1 MRNIFKSVLVIAL
14 QICTLGPFLHLGVMD
29 IFATRGWRKPS
40 STQQENEG
48 FRFRLSDG
56 DELIERQGGAE
67 SQSEEVLSESETSE
81 LLSRTEH
88 LVVEKGDSATFKLR
102 QGSLPVPKTGDKGT
116 IEFPKI
122 GEGAPKPVSDPVPLS
137 VVRISPEGEVEG
149 ASELFVTFS
158 ESMVPITS
166 QQDAATFA
174 PVILKPEV
182 KGKWRWLG
190 SRTIVFAPEKRFPL
204 ATEFSVTVPE
214 GTKSATGRP
223 LVGTFIGNFRTSPP
237 KVISFS
243 PTGEAVSRSPMIV
256 LAFDQDIDR
265 AKALSLVRV
274 SIAGKQ
280 IGFRL
285 ATEEEIRADKPLE
298 SRIRVGDEKRFLVL
312 KLNEKLRTN
321 VGVEVRLAK
330 GVMSLEGP
338 LSSDREFRFS
348 FKTHGPFELVSKSC
362 GWMNECRPDSP
373 IQLQFSNQV
382 DSGTVSDLVI
392 KSDPPIVDLKVVPYF
407 NGLTITG
414 IKKPRTTT
422 RLTVSGEL
430 RDVFGQTLGQPVA
443 LDFKIVGERSE
454 LFVNRRQLLTLDPF
468 LSSPR
473 FSFHSIN
480 IDSVRVRIR
489 SVQPTD
495 WKAYRDHLRN
505 RFDAESKKL
514 PLPGRIVFDDSVNP
528 REAID
533 QVVRTDIDFSP
544 WTKGGVG
551 HFVLEMER
559 DEKSEP
565 ERERF
570 VSWIQVTR
578 LGLDAF
584 IDREELVAYVSD
596 LRSGRAIQGA
606 TVMLKA
612 TGSTS
617 EPREISSESGIV
629 RINLPKEAMGSE
641 GIVIASA
648 GGDSVFIPSGLRFG
662 WDGGSEWSRQADSD
676 AINWFV
682 FSDRNIY
689 RPGEEVSVKG
699 YVRSVGM
706 GKGGD
711 VLPVSGL
718 GPLAYKVTDS
728 RGNEIASGETRFN
741 GFGAFDLKV
750 TLPQNINLG
759 SSLIYLGREPGKD
772 EHVLSFQ
779 VEEFRRPEFEVE
791 TKVISE
797 GPNVVGG
804 NARVMASAKYFAGGG
819 LADSTVSWQVEA
831 KASRYSPPNRDDYSF
846 GTWVAWWRQWSESSD
861 SNIKT
866 FSGTTDASGNDFL
879 KIDFDA
885 ASPARP
891 YLLEIEST
899 VMDVNRQA
907 FSSSTS
913 MLVHPSDLYVGIK
926 TQRSFVEKGSEF
938 AVDVIATD
946 LDGNLIPDRK
956 VALTATLTDWVFKNG
971 EWVEEITDSQR
982 CEVLSSME
990 PESCSFVARAGG
1002 RYRVVASIIDEKGR
1016 PNESELRVWVPGGR
1030 VVPADEQVDEQEVEM
1045 IPSKSEYAPGEMAEI
1060 LVTSPFGA
1068 AEGVL
1073 TIRRGGIVSTER
1085 FRIEADSTVLRIPI
1099 TEKYLPNVFA
1109 HVRLVGSASRKNQTE
1124 ADGASTARPAFASGS
1139 LDLKVSTAS
1148 RRLGVEVIPQ
1158 DRALVPGAKTR
1169 VSVNV
1174 RDAEGRPLEGSEV
1187 ALVVVDESVLA
1198 LTGYSIRDPLAAFYP
1213 SRQEGVANYDSR
1225 STIVL
1230 GEDRTLGEDSTRFV
1244 SDSAMVALS
1253 AMENSGF
1260 AQDRSKYFVRR
1271 MIVGNPDSPEAIRI
1285 RTNFN
1290 PLALFLPSIETDENG
1305 SASIEFELP
1314 DNLTRYRVT
1323 AVAVDGAKRFGKGDS
1338 SITARQA
1345 LMVRPS
1351 APRFANFGDRFELP
1365 VVIQNQTDSDM
1376 SVEVAVGTSNLKVL
1390 QSPGRRVVIPRNNRV
1405 EIRFPVETLT
1415 AGTSRVQFVAA
1426 GGGYSDAAV
1435 ISIPVYTPATTEAF
1449 AAYGSLDSQ
1458 RPLNQP
1464 VSVPKEVFPGY
1475 GGLELSVSSTQ
1486 LQELTDAFLY
1496 LYRYPFECT
1505 EQISSRIISIG
1516 ALRDVLREFKS
1527 AGLPNDEML
1536 GKMMGSDIES
1546 VVKRQR
1552 PDGSFGF
1559 WGLSP
1564 ERYEYPFVSV
1574 HAAHALAIA
1583 RAKGYGVSK
1592 EVLMK
1597 SVGYLRDVE
1606 KRFDSVHSQSLSARL
1621 TISAYA
1627 LHVRSLLGDRDVKK
1641 ARAILAE
1648 HEMSKFPPEALG
1660 WILGVL
1666 SEDGGSKEQ
1675 VASVKRFL
1683 LNQASETA
1691 STASFD
1697 SVGAQDGF
1705 LVMHSSRRA
1714 DGVLLDAF
1722 LKVSPDDEIIPKLV
1736 RGLLAQRKRGSWA
1749 NTQENVFILLALDR
1763 YFRVAEGVTPDFV
1776 ARLWYG
1782 DSYGGEVSFSGRT
1795 TRTDRLDIPMAELI
1809 ARGQESELV
1818 LQRDGKGRLYYR
1830 IGMSYAPKTMK
1841 QEAADF
1847 GFEVSRTYEA
1857 VDSTND
1863 VVRNSDGTWT
1873 VRSGARVRVRL
1884 QMSTS
1889 ARRYH
1894 VALVDN
1900 LPAGFEVLNPGL
1912 AITESIPKASEG
1924 DYGNWWR
1931 RFWYEHRNLRDDR
1944 VEAFASILSGGVYEY
1959 SYTVRATTPGEF
1971 VVPAAKAEEMYAPE
1985 TFGRSA
1991 SDNVI
1996 IK

>member
-1 MRNIFKSVLVIAL
+1 
-14 QICTLGPFLHLGVMD
+14 MD
-29 IFATRGWRKPS
+29 IFAFRGWRKPLS
-40 STQQENEG
+40 LQQERENEG
-48 FRFRLSDG
+48 LRFRLSDG
-56 DELIERQGGAE
+56 DEMVGRQSASGF
-67 SQSEEVLSESETSE
+67 QSGQVLSESETSD
-81 LLSRTEH
+81 LLARTEPFT
-88 LVVEKGDSATFKLR
+88 VEKGESASFKLR
-102 QGSLPVPKTGDKGT
+102 QGALPVPKTGERGA

-122 GEGAPKPVSDPVPLS
+122 GEGAPKPMSDPTPLS
-137 VVRISPEGEVEG
+137 VVRISPEGEVG
-149 ASELFVTFS
+149 AASELFVTFS
-158 ESMVPITS
+158 EPMVPIGS
-166 QQDAATFA
+166 QQDAASFV
-174 PVILKPEV
+174 PVALKPEV

-190 SRTIVFAPEKRFPL
+190 SRTIVFAPENSFPF

-214 GTKSATGRP
+214 GTRSANGKTLPKTLSRS
-223 LVGTFIGNFRTSPP
+223 FRTSSP

-243 PTGEAVSRSPMIV
+243 PNGEGVSRSPLMV

-274 SIAGKQ
+274 SVAGRRL
-280 IGFRL
+280 GFRS
-285 ATEEEIRADKPLE
+285 ATEDEMRADKSLE
-298 SRIRVGDEKRFLVL
+298 LRIRAGDERRFLVF
-312 KLNEKLRTN
+312 KLTEQLQTN
-321 VGVEVRLAK
+321 IGVEVLIGK
-330 GVMSLEGP
+330 GVSSLEGP
-338 LSSDREFRFS
+338 LSSDKEFRFS
-348 FKTHGPFELVSKSC
+348 FKTHGPFELVSHGC
-362 GWMNECRPDSP
+362 GWQNECRPASP

-382 DSGTVSDLVI
+382 DGKTVSDLVI
-392 KSDPPIVDLKVVPYF
+392 KSDPPIVGLKVVPSY

-430 RDVFGQTLGQPVA
+430 RDIFGQTLGRSVS
-443 LDFKIVGERSE
+443 LNFEIGGERSE
-454 LFVNRRQLLTLDPF
+454 LFVNRGELVTLDPF
-468 LSSPR
+468 LSEPR
-473 FSFHSIN
+473 LSFHSIN
-480 IDSVRVRIR
+480 IDSVNVRIR
-489 SVQPTD
+489 SVLPTD
-495 WKAYRDHLRN
+495 WKAYKDHLRN
-505 RFDAESKKL
+505 RFNSESKNF
-514 PLPGRIVFDDSVNP
+514 PLPGRIVFDDPVNP
-528 REAID
+528 RKAID
-533 QVVRTDIDFSP
+533 EIVRTDLDFSP
-544 WTKGGVG
+544 WTKKGVG
-551 HFVLEMER
+551 HFVLEIEKIG
-559 DEKSEP
+559 EKSESQ
-565 ERERF
+565 RERI

-596 LRSGRAIQGA
+596 LRSGRPIQGA
-606 TVMLKA
+606 AVMLQA

-617 EPREISSESGIV
+617 KPSGISSESGVV
-629 RINLPKEAMGSE
+629 RIQLPEKPMGSE
-641 GIVIASA
+641 RILVASA
-648 GGDSVFIPSGLRFG
+648 GEDTVFIPSESPFY
-662 WDGGSEWSRQADSD
+662 WDGGSGWSRQAESN

-682 FSDRNIY
+682 FNDRNIY
-689 RPGEEVSVKG
+689 RPGEEVSIKG
-699 YVRSVGM
+699 YVRSIGM

-718 GPLAYKVTDS
+718 GPLTYKVTDA
-728 RGNEIASGETRFN
+728 RGNEITSGETRFN

-759 SSLIYLGREPGKD
+759 SSLISFGREPGKA
-772 EHVLSFQ
+772 EHVLPFQ

-791 TKVISE
+791 TKVVSE
-797 GPNVVGG
+797 GPHMVGG

-819 LADSTVSWQVEA
+819 LAESAVAWRVEA
-831 KASRYSPPNRDDYSF
+831 KPSRYSPPNRDEYSF
-846 GTWVAWWRQWSESSD
+846 GTWVPWWKKWSDPSD
-861 SNIKT
+861 SNTQT
-866 FSGTTDASGNDFL
+866 FSGTTDGSGNDFL

-885 ASPARP
+885 VSPARP
-891 YLLEIEST
+891 YSLEISSA
-899 VMDVNRQA
+899 VFDVNRQV
-907 FSSSTS
+907 FSASTS
-913 MLVHPSDLYVGIK
+913 MLVHPSDFYVGIK

-946 LDGNLIPDRK
+946 LDGNLVSGRK
-956 VALTATLTDWVFKNG
+956 VSLVATLTDWVFKDG

-982 CEVLSSME
+982 CEIVSSLE
-990 PESCSFVARAGG
+990 PGSCSFVAKAGG
-1002 RYRVVASIIDEKGR
+1002 RYLVVASVVDDKGR

-1030 VVPADEQVDEQEVEM
+1030 VVPSDEWVEEQEVEM
-1045 IPSKSEYAPGEMAEI
+1045 IPSKSEYAPGETAEI

-1068 AEGVL
+1068 AEGIL
-1073 TIRRGGIVSTER
+1073 TLRRGGIVSTER
-1085 FRIEADSTVLRIPI
+1085 FDIEVDSAVLRIPI

-1109 HVRLVGSASRKNQTE
+1109 HVRLLGSTSREGQTE
-1124 ADGASTARPAFASGS
+1124 AASTVTPRPAFASGS
-1139 LDLKVSTAS
+1139 VGLNVSTAS

-1158 DRALVPGAKTR
+1158 DRSLVPGAKTR

-1174 RDAEGRPLEGSEV
+1174 RDADGRPLKGSEV

-1198 LTGYSIRDPLAAFYP
+1198 LTDYSIDDPLAAFYP
-1213 SRQEGVANYDSR
+1213 SREEGVANYDSR

-1230 GEDRTLGEDSTRFV
+1230 GEERVGSGSDFDMVTLASLESREFRAP
-1244 SDSAMVALS
+1244 SHKFNLMMAP
-1253 AMENSGF
+1253 N
-1260 AQDRSKYFVRR
+1260 
-1271 MIVGNPDSPEAIRI
+1271 SPETI
-1285 RTNFN
+1285 RTRVNFN
-1290 PLALFLPSIETDENG
+1290 PLALFLPSVETDEVG

-1345 LMVRPS
+1345 LMVRPA

-1376 SVEVAVGTSNLKVL
+1376 TVDVAVRTSNLKVL
-1390 QSPGRRVVIPRNNRV
+1390 ESPGRRITIPGNNRA
-1405 EIRFPVETLT
+1405 EIRFPVETVT
-1415 AGTSRVQFVAA
+1415 AGTSRIQFVAS

-1435 ISIPVYTPATTEAF
+1435 ISIPIYTPATTETF

-1464 VSVPKEVFPGY
+1464 VSIPKEVFPEY

-1505 EQISSRIISIG
+1505 EQISSRILSIG

-1536 GKMMGSDIES
+1536 GKMMGSDIDS
-1546 VVKRQR
+1546 IVKRQR
-1552 PDGSFGF
+1552 ADGSFGF
-1559 WGLSP
+1559 WGRSP

-1574 HAAHALAIA
+1574 HATHALAIA
-1583 RAKGYGVSK
+1583 REKGY
-1592 EVLMK
+1592 EVPKDVMAK
-1597 SVGYLRDVE
+1597 SLGYLREVE
-1606 KRFDSVHSQSLSARL
+1606 KRFDSVHSQSLSAKL

-1627 LHVRSLLGDRDVKK
+1627 LHVRSLLGDRDYKK
-1641 ARAILAE
+1641 AKALLAQ
-1648 HEMSKFPPEALG
+1648 HELAKFPPEALG

-1666 SEDGGSKEQ
+1666 SDDGGSKEQ

-1691 STASFD
+1691 STASFN

-1763 YFRVAEGVTPDFV
+1763 YFRVVEGVTPDFV

-1782 DSYGGEVSFSGRT
+1782 DAYGGEVSFSGRT
-1795 TRTDRLDIPMAELI
+1795 TRTDRLDIPMEELL

-1830 IGMSYAPKTMK
+1830 VGLSYAPKSMT
-1841 QEAADF
+1841 QEPADF

-1857 VDSTND
+1857 VDSSDD
-1863 VVRNSDGTWT
+1863 VVRNSDGSWN
-1873 VRSGARVRVRL
+1873 VKAGARVRVKL
-1884 QMSTS
+1884 QMSAS

-1912 AITESIPKASEG
+1912 AITESIPQTGDG

-1944 VEAFASILSGGVYEY
+1944 VEAFASILAGGVYEY

-1991 SDNVI
+1991 SDKVVI
-1996 IK
+1996 K